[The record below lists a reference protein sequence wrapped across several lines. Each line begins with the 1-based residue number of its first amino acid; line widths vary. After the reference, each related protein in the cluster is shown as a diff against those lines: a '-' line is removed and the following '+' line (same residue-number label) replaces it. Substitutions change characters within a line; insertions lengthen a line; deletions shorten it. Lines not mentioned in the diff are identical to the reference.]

1 MPTNDGGG
9 EGEEE
14 EKKGRKQKS
23 EKKRI
28 KADGKKKH
36 LSGELNC
43 WNVNTSSWVGAGV
56 RAGTILGKD
65 GPAFWGY
72 RSLGKSLTRA
82 FCNLWTT
89 QHTPRITNIIV
100 EYPEHVYPLCT
111 LEALAKSSMALREL
125 IGISRL
131 EKRF

>member
-14 EKKGRKQKS
+14 ENKGRKQKS

-43 WNVNTSSWVGAGV
+43 
-56 RAGTILGKD
+56 
-65 GPAFWGY
+65 
-72 RSLGKSLTRA
+72 
-82 FCNLWTT
+82 
-89 QHTPRITNIIV
+89 
-100 EYPEHVYPLCT
+100 
-111 LEALAKSSMALREL
+111 
-125 IGISRL
+125 
-131 EKRF
+131 